1 MTTTTTADQINAL
14 IAAST
19 ALKEYFEGHRDNLDA
34 DVASAQAAYAALAT
48 NLKGVIQS
56 ESYYVANVD
65 PDGAYD
71 PRSGGT
77 FNTLRQAI
85 SSAPASSFV
94 LVKLAS
100 GKTHEIDADIVTR
113 NQKIY
118 IQSSV
123 LTPADVETRPV
134 IAPRGCLRDGS
145 NSFYQF
151 TPSMTSDI
159 HIMGCNI
166 AFPGATD
173 NAAPWNWKST
183 LVQYALG
190 GAQRLGLD
198 RCRVTG
204 QSAAMGLLS
213 CSGGSIADLVMFS
226 TELVGPITAVLRAN
240 TGVAR
245 IASYSVT
252 LSNGAVLTDQ
262 GTICTGNIVKN

>member
-1 MTTTTTADQINAL
+1 MATEIQQMLAALGQLHDDIAAKLPAINAA
-14 IAAST
+14 I
-19 ALKEYFEGHRDNLDA
+19 
-34 DVASAQAAYAALAT
+34 VQAQAAYAALAT

-77 FNTLRQAI
+77 FYTLRQAI
-85 SSAPASSFV
+85 VAAPASSFV

-100 GKTHEIDADIVTR
+100 GKTHEIDADTVTR
-113 NQKIY
+113 NQKIF
-118 IQSSV
+118 ISSAGGGND
-123 LTPADVETRPV
+123 TVETRPV
-134 IAPRGCLRDGS
+134 IAPRGCLREGS
-145 NSFYQF
+145 NSFYQL
-151 TPSMTSDI
+151 TPSMSSDV
-159 HIMGCNI
+159 HILGVNI

-173 NAAPWNWKST
+173 NAAPWSWKSSF
-183 LVQYALG
+183 VQYATG
-190 GAQRLGLD
+190 GAQRLGLAS
-198 RCRVTG
+198 CRVTG

-213 CSGGSIADLVMFS
+213 CSGGSIVDLAMYN

-240 TGVAR
+240 AGVAR
-245 IASYSVT
+245 IASTSVT